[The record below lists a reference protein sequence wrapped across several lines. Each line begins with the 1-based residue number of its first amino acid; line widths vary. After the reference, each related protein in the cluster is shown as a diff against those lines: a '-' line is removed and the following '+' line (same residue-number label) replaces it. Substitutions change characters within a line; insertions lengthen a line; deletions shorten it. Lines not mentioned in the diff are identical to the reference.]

1 MPGARLLRSCVVS
14 FWVCSPLFSLS
25 PRHRRPFPSPP
36 RPPPPLPA
44 VCMSGSQCSAAAAE
58 PLAHRSILAD
68 THEWEHSAADRDVDE
83 ADDAAADALLSAIA
97 GSEAAADQALQAK
110 IAAARAA
117 TEARAA
123 AHSGFASFVKESREV
138 EMLLQSL
145 PYAASSAPRLCDIFD
160 LYQEQCELLDPHL
173 PHAVTALMNYV
184 HSVIRPGKVNPL
196 PPANSMTG
204 AIKVNKDG
212 SAAAVE
218 SAVYTPTGPACNSTE
233 LLTRVF
239 KVIYSLAKVRGYKT
253 ILHFFPHEVADLEPA
268 LALLQK
274 QSMEQHETWET
285 RYGILL
291 WISIIVLIPFDLN
304 SVDSTMA
311 TPAAAVSSSAPATLG
326 PGGVALGSTG
336 IISSL
341 ISLGCMYLSDTGPPR
356 EAAAVM
362 LSKLFSRAD
371 MHARHLAAF
380 FQWCTNEITRVNAE
394 QSSKVTGAG
403 TAANASKNV
412 FLLTGIFRAL
422 VQTFRHAPRDVLRRH
437 VAQVFPSVLLP
448 QADTWTATSNTLLRK
463 LFVKLAQ
470 RVGLTYLPVRVAK
483 WRYQRGHRSL
493 LTTLQQATA
502 SSSSAA
508 PSNPA
513 LGSAHAVAKPASS
526 PSDEIDPEDDDVPDE
541 IETIIQILLD
551 GLRDRDTIVRWSSA
565 KGIGRLTNCL
575 SATFG
580 DDVVGAVLDLFTGRE
595 GDAAWHGGCL
605 ALAELARRGLL
616 LPQRLDAVVPITLR
630 ALTYDQRTA
639 THSVGAHVRDAS
651 CYVIWAFARAYAP
664 DVMAPYMNR
673 MAQGL
678 MTICVFDREVNVR
691 RASSAAF
698 QEHVGRQGS
707 SSFPHGMAIL
717 QLADYFTIANRSSAY
732 TVVAFQ
738 VAQYPEYTLGLVDHL
753 LEYKVKHWEK
763 EVRALTAQSM
773 GILTKRNAQSA
784 EYMREFVMGSL
795 LTTAVNSTD
804 LLEKHGAL
812 LSVASILQSLWEMD
826 SKDYLPMPLRNQICD
841 VVNRLSSP
849 AHASLLNGRGGQIM
863 REALCGVIE
872 AVARTHML
880 TSSPAMMQYMRAYQT
895 ILDENLQHSNE
906 EVQVAATRA
915 IEQFVRAYYLPSSSD
930 DAKLTAEKLARARPV
945 MDHYTRTLLHPSS
958 LAGATRGFASALGT
972 LPRALL
978 ITTTAKAAEV
988 YAAVPNASAAAAS
1001 SASSSSAAAA
1011 SPALPSVMPTASS
1024 VIYQPLSRILQSLIL
1039 TASECAQGDAE
1050 TRRNAV
1056 QALVR
1061 LIDTLTDDDLL
1072 QFMTP
1077 MPPPPAAASVTVA
1090 PPPASAAGG
1099 ASAAAR
1105 EKEAKLAA
1113 KHAKVHT
1120 EALSK
1125 YWHRDLNELGLGTNA
1140 NRVVDRVATTLLVCL
1155 DDYATDNR
1163 GDVGS
1168 WVREAAM
1175 VGLEAMLH
1183 KLARMQQASPDA
1195 VVFLPLLSAR
1205 VFPALLKQSV
1215 EKIDRVREKAGQI
1228 FFRLLW
1234 SGAAPAAAIGVAA
1247 NAVEI
1252 PFIPARDELRARFPF
1267 TSAASGTSA
1276 SARSVRE
1283 DKSVDWSSPSQ
1294 TFPLLVPLLALPLS
1308 PSEPHV
1314 YPYHRSLLS
1323 GLLISVG
1330 GLTESVV
1337 KSSSEAF
1344 LAYVSGLSSAISSKG
1359 EDAGEELARLKYLA
1373 ESMLAILLSEKGH
1386 ARVVVPAFKTLELLL
1401 SNGLL
1406 EPLSLD
1412 VSSFASSLQSRVWKE
1427 VSASQNIHKLM
1438 ACIPVLVGLL
1448 AYPAPLRTT
1457 TLSNLL
1463 TLLGHAT
1470 FPKVR
1475 RLTAEALYNALLIS
1489 GEELI
1494 PGADEDPDKAQ
1505 PVLDIMTLTP
1515 WDGPVGPA
1523 RTERDKLYELLQVP
1537 KPKLKAKAAGAA
1549 GGAGAGAAANQGD
1562 ISALSNEYSSLVRQ
1576 IGY

>member
-1 MPGARLLRSCVVS
+1 MSASVPSVYGA
-14 FWVCSPLFSLS
+14 
-25 PRHRRPFPSPP
+25 
-36 RPPPPLPA
+36 A
-44 VCMSGSQCSAAAAE
+44 GAAAE
-58 PLAHRSILAD
+58 PPHRSLLGD
-68 THEWEHSAADRDVDE
+68 TSEWEHSAADRDVDE
-83 ADDAAADALLSAIA
+83 ADEAAADAMLSALA
-97 GSEAAADQALQAK
+97 GSDAAADQALQAK

-117 TEARAA
+117 TEARSAQQA
-123 AHSGFASFVKESREV
+123 GFASFVKESREV
-138 EMLLQSL
+138 ELLLQSL
-145 PYAASSAPRLCDIFD
+145 PYADTAAPRLCAIFD

-173 PHAVTALMNYV
+173 PHAVTALMNFV
-184 HSVIRPGKVNPL
+184 HSVIRPGKSNPL

-204 AIKVNKDG
+204 AIKVNQDG
-212 SAAAVE
+212 SAAATAD
-218 SAVYTPTGPACNSTE
+218 SAVYTPTGAACNSTE

-274 QSMEQHETWET
+274 QSMEDHETWET

-311 TPAAAVSSSAPATLG
+311 NPATAVASSSAAPALG
-326 PGGVALGSTG
+326 PGGITLGSTG

-394 QSSKVTGAG
+394 QAAKATGAG
-403 TAANASKNV
+403 AAANASKNV

-448 QADTWTATSNTLLRK
+448 ASDTWTATSNTLLRK

-502 SSSSAA
+502 TSSSATA

-513 LGSAHAVAKPASS
+513 LGSAHAQTPSSASS
-526 PSDEIDPEDDDVPDE
+526 EIDPEDDDVPDE

-678 MTICVFDREVNVR
+678 MTISVFDREVNVR
-691 RASSAAF
+691 RAASAAF

-717 QLADYFTIANRSSAY
+717 QLADYFTIANRTSAY
-732 TVVAFQ
+732 TVVANQ
-738 VAQYPEYTLGLVDHL
+738 VALYPEYTLGLVDHL
-753 LEYKVKHWEK
+753 VEFKVKHWEK
-763 EVRALTAQSM
+763 EVRTITAQAL
-773 GILTKRNAQSA
+773 GILTKRNAQSQ
-784 EYMREFVMGSL
+784 EYMKEFVLGSL

-812 LSVASILQSLWEMD
+812 LSVASILQSLWELD
-826 SKDYLPMPLRNQICD
+826 SKDYLPMPLRTHICD

-872 AVARTHML
+872 AVARTHVL
-880 TSSPAMMQYMRAYQT
+880 TSSPAMMQYMRAYQS

-915 IEQFVRAYYLPSSSD
+915 IEQFVRAYYLPSSTD
-930 DAKLTAEKLARARPV
+930 DAKQSAEKLARARPV

-978 ITTTAKAAEV
+978 VTTTAKAAEV
-988 YAAVPNASAAAAS
+988 YAAVPNAAAAAS

-1011 SPALPSVMPTASS
+1011 SSALPCVQPTATSL
-1024 VIYQPLSRILQSLIL
+1024 IYQPLSRILQSLML
-1039 TASECAQGDAE
+1039 TASECAQADAE

-1056 QALVR
+1056 QAIVR
-1061 LIDTLTDDDLL
+1061 LVDTITEDDLL

-1077 MPPPPAAASVTVA
+1077 LPPPPAAANVTVA
-1090 PPPASAAGG
+1090 APSAPAAGVG
-1099 ASAAAR
+1099 SSAAR
-1105 EKEAKLAA
+1105 EKELKLAA
-1113 KHAKVHT
+1113 KHAKVHA

-1140 NRVVDRVATTLLVCL
+1140 NRVVDRIATTLLVCL

-1175 VGLEAMLH
+1175 VGLETLLH
-1183 KLARMQQASPDA
+1183 KLARMQQTSPDA
-1195 VVFLPLLSAR
+1195 VVFLPLLSER

-1247 NAVEI
+1247 TAVEI

-1294 TFPLLVPLLALPLS
+1294 TFPLLVPLLSLPLS
-1308 PSEPHV
+1308 ASHPHV

-1337 KSSSEAF
+1337 KCSSEAF
-1344 LAYVSGLSSAISSKG
+1344 LAYVSDLSSAISSKG
-1359 EDAGEELARLKYLA
+1359 EDASEELSRLKYLA
-1373 ESMLAILLSEKGH
+1373 ESLLAILLAEKGH

-1412 VSSFASSLQSRVWKE
+1412 VSSFAPSLQSRVWKE

-1448 AYPAPLRTT
+1448 AYPPPLRTH

-1475 RLTAEALYNALLIS
+1475 RLTAEALYNALLVS
-1489 GEELI
+1489 GDELI
-1494 PGADEDPDKAQ
+1494 PGSDEDPEKAQ
-1505 PVLDIMTLTP
+1505 PVLDVMTLTP

-1523 RTERDKLYELLQVP
+1523 RIERDKLYEWLQVP
-1537 KPKLKAKAAGAA
+1537 KPKLKAKAAGGA
-1549 GGAGAGAAANQGD
+1549 GGVGAGAAANQGD